1 MPVTAL
7 LGTKPIRS
15 LSIRTLLGAATRE
28 FDRGN
33 WERGLLLLGLV
44 VLVRSGAVID
54 AFRGDRP
61 VSG

>member
-7 LGTKPIRS
+7 TGRKPIRT
-15 LSIRTLLGAATRE
+15 LSIRTLLVAATRE

-44 VLVRSGAVID
+44 VLARSGVVID
-54 AFRGDRP
+54 VLRGDRP
-61 VSG
+61 ESD

>member
-7 LGTKPIRS
+7 TGRKPIRT
-15 LSIRTLLGAATRE
+15 LSIRTLLVAATRE

-33 WERGLLLLGLV
+33 WERGLLLLGLI

-54 AFRGDRP
+54 AVHGDRP
-61 VSG
+61 TSG